1 MVYMRPPPT
10 SLSVWHLSQEFD
22 AGSPTTYS
30 SERRAQDL
38 AAGRTGKEAT
48 GVTAKRE
55 HILEMP
61 LAAYQTWADPLTK
74 GFEQAE
80 RFLRSEGFHHPKFL
94 PYRTQLTPLAAL
106 LARLGERWLEP
117 QIKQKL
123 ARWFWSGVFGELYGG
138 RHRDAYRPRCPAGR
152 GVDRRQF
159 CAGACYRAGG
169 GLQPEPPRHASVT
182 HERGLPRPLR
192 AAPARGGV

>member
-1 MVYMRPPPT
+1 V
-10 SLSVWHLSQEFD
+10 
-22 AGSPTTYS
+22 A
-30 SERRAQDL
+30 
-38 AAGRTGKEAT
+38 

-61 LAAYQTWADPLTK
+61 LAAYQKWSDPLTR
-74 GFEQAE
+74 GYEHAE

-117 QIKQKL
+117 QIKVKL

-138 RHRDAYRPRCPAGR
+138 AVETRIALDVQQVAAWIEHTRRAGAGHRAGR
-152 GVDRRQF
+152 R
-159 CAGACYRAGG
+159 
-169 GLQPEPPRHASVT
+169 LQP
-182 HERGLPRPLR
+182 
-192 AAPARGGV
+192 